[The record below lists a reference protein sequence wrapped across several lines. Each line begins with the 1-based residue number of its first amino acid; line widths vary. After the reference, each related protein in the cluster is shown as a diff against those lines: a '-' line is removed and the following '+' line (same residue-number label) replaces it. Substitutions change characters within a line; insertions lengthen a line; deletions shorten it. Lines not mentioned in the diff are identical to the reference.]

1 MRDRREG
8 AGVDNIEHTGPIV
21 LQCIV
26 DYRDILKSGN
36 AQRRSPWCA
45 WRTVFFVVSETIVAS
60 FSIAHVCHPD
70 LYRPEEEKKKRA
82 AIANEEPKAL
92 TPWNAA
98 VNTLNKKKK
107 TSNATF
113 EAALYVRNHSLVY
126 CLCSTSHSVK
136 VRASEDN

>member
-45 WRTVFFVVSETIVAS
+45 WRSVFFVVSETIVAC

-70 LYRPEEEKKKRA
+70 LYRPEEKKKKA

-92 TPWNAA
+92 SPWNTA
-98 VNTLNKKKK
+98 VDTLSKGKKRKNK
-107 TSNATF
+107 
-113 EAALYVRNHSLVY
+113 
-126 CLCSTSHSVK
+126 
-136 VRASEDN
+136 